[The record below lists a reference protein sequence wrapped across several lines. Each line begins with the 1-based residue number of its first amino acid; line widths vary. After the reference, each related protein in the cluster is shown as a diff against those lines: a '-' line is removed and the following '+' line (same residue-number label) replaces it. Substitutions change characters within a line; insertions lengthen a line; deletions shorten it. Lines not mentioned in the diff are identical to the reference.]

1 MVEGHV
7 SARTWRF
14 KSSHPHSVTVAVL
27 TNECQRG
34 AIGDLAL
41 WPPLV
46 EAASPMIPSLA
57 RLIGAARDSE
67 IPVLHCFAVRRADL
81 RGASVNAPLFEV
93 ANRAGGLRA
102 GTPAVELVSELGPAP
117 TDLVFPKTHGVG
129 SLRSTGV
136 DAALRNLRVDEI
148 VLTGVSV
155 NVAIQALAFEAVNLG
170 YRVTIPRDAV
180 AGVPPSYADEVMKN
194 TLSLVAT
201 LTTVDELL
209 ARWG

>member
-1 MVEGHV
+1 MT
-7 SARTWRF
+7 A
-14 KSSHPHSVTVAVL
+14 AVV

-41 WPPLV
+41 WPALV
-46 EAASPMIPSLA
+46 EAARPMIPSLA
-57 RLIGAARDSE
+57 RLIGAARDARV
-67 IPVLHCFAVRRADL
+67 PVIHCLAVRRADL
-81 RGASVNAPLFEV
+81 RGASTNAPLFQV
-93 ANRAGGLRA
+93 ANRTGGLRV
-102 GTPAVELVSELGPAP
+102 GTPAAELVPELGPGP

-129 SLRSTGV
+129 SLGSTGV
-136 DAALRNLRVDEI
+136 DAALRNLGADEI

-201 LTTVDELL
+201 LTTVEETS
-209 ARWG
+209 ARWR

>member
-1 MVEGHV
+1 M
-7 SARTWRF
+7 
-14 KSSHPHSVTVAVL
+14 TVAVV

-46 EAASPMIPSLA
+46 DAARPMIPALA
-57 RLIGAARDSE
+57 RLLEAARAAS
-67 IPVLHCFAVRRADL
+67 IPVLHCLAVRRADL
-81 RGASVNAPLFEV
+81 RGASTNAPLFEV
-93 ANRAGGLRA
+93 ANRTGGLRA
-102 GTPAVELVSELGPAP
+102 GTPAVELMPELGPAP

-129 SLRSTGV
+129 SLGSTGV
-136 DAALRNLRVDEI
+136 DAALRSLGADEI

-201 LTTVDELL
+201 LTTVDELT
-209 ARWG
+209 ARWR

>member
-1 MVEGHV
+1 MT
-7 SARTWRF
+7 A
-14 KSSHPHSVTVAVL
+14 AVV

-46 EAASPMIPSLA
+46 DAAMPMIPSLA
-57 RLIGAARDSE
+57 RLLDAARE
-67 IPVLHCFAVRRADL
+67 AGIPVIHCLAVRRADL
-81 RGASVNAPLFEV
+81 RGASANAPLFEV
-93 ANRAGGLRA
+93 ANKAGGLRA
-102 GTPAVELVSELGPAP
+102 GTPAVDLLPELGPAP
-117 TDLVFPKTHGVG
+117 SDLVFPKTHGVG

-136 DAALRNLRVDEI
+136 DAALRNQSADEI

-180 AGVPPSYADEVMKN
+180 AGVPPSYADEVIKN

-201 LTTVDELL
+201 VTTVEELI
-209 ARWG
+209 ARWDDRAHRSHS

>member
-1 MVEGHV
+1 M
-7 SARTWRF
+7 T
-14 KSSHPHSVTVAVL
+14 PAVV

-46 EAASPMIPSLA
+46 EAARPMLPSLA
-57 RLIGAARDSE
+57 RLLGAARDAGL
-67 IPVLHCFAVRRADL
+67 PVIHCLAVRREDL
-81 RGASVNAPLFEV
+81 RGASTNAPLFEV

-102 GTPAVELVSELGPAP
+102 GTPAVELMSELGPAP
-117 TDLVFPKTHGVG
+117 TDLVFPKTHGLG

-136 DAALRNLRVDEI
+136 DAGLRNLAVDEI
-148 VLTGVSV
+148 VLRGVSV

-180 AGVPPSYADEVMKN
+180 AGVSPAYADEVMER

-201 LTTVDELL
+201 LTTVDELISRFKG
-209 ARWG
+209 AQPHA

>member
-1 MVEGHV
+1 M
-7 SARTWRF
+7 T
-14 KSSHPHSVTVAVL
+14 TAVV

-41 WPPLV
+41 WPALVDAAKPMVPL
-46 EAASPMIPSLA
+46 LA
-57 RLIGAARDSE
+57 RLIGAARAAGV
-67 IPVLHCFAVRRADL
+67 PVIHCLAVRRADL
-81 RGASVNAPLFEV
+81 RGASTNAPLFEV
-93 ANRAGGLRA
+93 ANRTGGLQV
-102 GTPAVELVSELGPAP
+102 GTPAAELLSQLGPAS

-129 SLRSTGV
+129 SLGSTGV
-136 DAALRNLRVDEI
+136 DAALRNLGVDEI

-180 AGVPPSYADEVMKN
+180 AGVPPSYADEVMKY

-201 LTTVDELL
+201 LTTVEELI
-209 ARWG
+209 ARWV